1 MNIRKASYM
10 LLPFLLLS
18 GCSNK
23 ESASIPSSENTTTE
37 DNEIMYQYGDKEKY
51 QNFLTD
57 SIIYNEIVTLVEE
70 DGEIY
75 GKLLYE
81 PKKIISIRDYSL
93 HRLLQHRHL
102 RALYLLQRC
111 SKGPVFLFSPHQ
123 TRKELILFRQLLLAS
138 LRV

>member
-51 QNFLTD
+51 QNFLKD

-81 PKKIISIRDYSL
+81 TKKIISIRDYSL
-93 HRLLQHRHL
+93 E
-102 RALYLLQRC
+102 
-111 SKGPVFLFSPHQ
+111 
-123 TRKELILFRQLLLAS
+123 KE
-138 LRV
+138 